1 MIFDGAIEFYRA
13 NENGL
18 KTGNIPLSKTSYLA
32 FFSVTVLEKSGTAA
46 RQ

>member
-18 KTGNIPLSKTSYLA
+18 KTGNIPLSKTDFYSYI
-32 FFSVTVLEKSGTAA
+32 
-46 RQ
+46 